1 MSSAALRARKMDLYD
16 SSDVALSSE
25 RTCHPLSSG
34 TYTISKPE
42 RSSEGCSPCATSSA
56 LRPAGVLDARMH
68 REQREVT
75 SPWGQVR
82 QEVHS
87 SVRNP
92 WMQGAVMTSFVGTQG
107 YHFRDST
114 PIVYHFENV
123 FDRRSGPRRGLNP
136 VSIPIQPSP

>member
-1 MSSAALRARKMDLYD
+1 M
-16 SSDVALSSE
+16 SSE

-42 RSSEGCSPCATSSA
+42 RTSDGCSPCATSNA

-68 REQREVT
+68 REQRDVT
-75 SPWGQVR
+75 SPCGQVR

-92 WMQGAVMTSFVGTQG
+92 WMQGAVMASFGGAPRVPLPRIEADLVP
-107 YHFRDST
+107 FRKR
-114 PIVYHFENV
+114 V
-123 FDRRSGPRRGLNP
+123 R
-136 VSIPIQPSP
+136 